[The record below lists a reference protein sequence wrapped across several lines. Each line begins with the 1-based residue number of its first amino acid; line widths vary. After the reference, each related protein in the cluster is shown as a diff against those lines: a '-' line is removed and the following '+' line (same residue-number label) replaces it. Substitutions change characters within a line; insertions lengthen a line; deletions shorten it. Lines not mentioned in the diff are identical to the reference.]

1 MLEIRPEDKK
11 RIQLRRLRDYLSW
24 LVALVI
30 AGTLTY
36 SLLTNPN
43 YQWDVVAKY
52 FTHESIIS
60 GIGIT
65 LSLTAVSMILGCALG
80 LVLALMQDSKNRPI
94 AAIAYGYITFFRG
107 TPVLVQLIFWFNFAA
122 LYPNLSLGVPF
133 TAFQYEVDTN
143 ALMGPLTAA
152 IIGLTL
158 NEAAYMAEIIRGGF
172 AAVDKGQIE
181 AADSL
186 GMSFSTKLR
195 AVLLPQIMPAV
206 IPPTGNQLISMLKG
220 TSLVSVL
227 GVADLLQSAQLI
239 YARTYETIPL
249 LIVASLWYL
258 ADDDRA
264 RNTPI
269 HDREVLRAIGPAAGR
284 RSPTDRAAGG
294 AGMNGEGTIVARE
307 IRKSFGS
314 HLVLAGID
322 VTVAAGEITC
332 IIGPSGSG
340 KSTLLRCIN
349 GLETVDSGVLRVN
362 GEDLGFRE
370 TPSAYIAL
378 SHAALAL
385 PASTHRHGL
394 PGVQPVP
401 PHDRRRERHGRTG
414 AREGHRQGR
423 GQGAGRRSPGQRGP
437 GRVRTPLPRAAVRW
451 AKTARRD
458 LSRAGHGTQHHAL
471 RRAHQRARP
480 GTGR

>member
-1 MLEIRPEDKK
+1 
-11 RIQLRRLRDYLSW
+11 
-24 LVALVI
+24 
-30 AGTLTY
+30 
-36 SLLTNPN
+36 
-43 YQWDVVAKY
+43 
-52 FTHESIIS
+52 
-60 GIGIT
+60 
-65 LSLTAVSMILGCALG
+65 
-80 LVLALMQDSKNRPI
+80 
-94 AAIAYGYITFFRG
+94 
-107 TPVLVQLIFWFNFAA
+107 
-122 LYPNLSLGVPF
+122 
-133 TAFQYEVDTN
+133 
-143 ALMGPLTAA
+143 
-152 IIGLTL
+152 
-158 NEAAYMAEIIRGGF
+158 MAEIIRGGF

-186 GMSFSTKLR
+186 GMSYSKKLR

-206 IPPTGNQLISMLKG
+206 LPPTGNQLISMLKG

-264 RNTPI
+264 RDTPV
-269 HDREVLRAIGPAAGR
+269 HDREVLRAIRPAAGP
-284 RSPTDRAAGG
+284 RSPGGHPAAGG
-294 AGMNGEGTIVARE
+294 AGMSGGEGTIVARE

-322 VTVAAGEITC
+322 VTVEAGEITC
-332 IIGPSGSG
+332 IVGPSGSG

-370 TPSAYIAL
+370 TPTGLHRPVRRGAG
-378 SHAALAL
+378 AAA
-385 PASTHRHGL
+385 PTHRHGV

-414 AREGHRQGR
+414 AGEGRPPRPPPWSRPSRCWPASAWPGSNATTRALLSGGQKQRVAICRALAMEPSIMLFDEPTSALDPERVGEVLGVMKDLATKGMTMVVVTHEIGFAREVADTVLFMDEGLVVERGDARAVLSAPKETTHAVVPGESADMTDGATRRHR
-423 GQGAGRRSPGQRGP
+423 PGQRRAAWRCGRRRSCP
-437 GRVRTPLPRAAVRW
+437 TRRRRVRGADPARTAAAPSAATPGCSA
-451 AKTARRD
+451 
-458 LSRAGHGTQHHAL
+458 
-471 RRAHQRARP
+471 
-480 GTGR
+480 